1 MVFEIVIKHNDKPD
15 KKYMAIIDNKKTI
28 HFGAK
33 NYSDYTMHHDDERK
47 QRYLQRHKHDHYT
60 NPLYA
65 SFYSTNLLWNKSSIS
80 ESIKD
85 TNDRFKNINVK
96 NKII

>member
-1 MVFEIVIKHNDKPD
+1 MVIEIVIKHSDKPD

-65 SFYSTNLLWNKSSIS
+65 SFYSTSLLWNKPLIS
-80 ESIKD
+80 ESIRD
-85 TNDRFKNINVK
+85 TNYRFKNVNIK